1 MNTAQILSR
10 DDIMREWREGL
21 TQQLGSEVLA
31 DAHIRFAMEE
41 AAKMR
46 ARHAD
51 LRAELQRLDTGL
63 AEHHTQTRMQMAPLR
78 EAADHL
84 LSESNAAFVRLEN
97 ARIQREADCAAKFRN
112 RMNVIR
118 EELGRPY
125 SPIGPKEGN
134 WKHGPTLDVQQRSN

>member
-1 MNTAQILSR
+1 MLRR

-21 TQQLGSEVLA
+21 TQQVGSEVLA

-84 LSESNAAFVRLEN
+84 LSESNAAFLRLEN
-97 ARIQREADCAAKFRN
+97 ARIQREADSPAKFPN
-112 RMNVIR
+112 PINLIPQK
-118 EELGRPY
+118 LA
-125 SPIGPKEGN
+125 SP
-134 WKHGPTLDVQQRSN
+134 HT